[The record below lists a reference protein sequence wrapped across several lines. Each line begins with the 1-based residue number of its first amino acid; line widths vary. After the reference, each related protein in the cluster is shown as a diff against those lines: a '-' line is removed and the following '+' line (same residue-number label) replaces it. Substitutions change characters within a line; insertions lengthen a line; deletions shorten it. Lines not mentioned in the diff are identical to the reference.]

1 MLTPLVLV
9 FSTTVGGLF
18 LPVRLPSTD
27 WHLRIIRSLK
37 RQCGG
42 VIRHRRAR
50 RGRRLR
56 VIKLCLCVFGSW
68 HAAPPGPIRDP
79 HPSRIDQIRL
89 CVRQWPVR
97 TTKKP
102 KMNRSVPE
110 PAEAYKTIQQ
120 NFRSSPSGIHTS
132 FWYRWN
138 QPSQLQT
145 IKLPQDPTSVRARCG
160 LPYCD
165 ILSTKTRYSGP
176 SLS

>member
-1 MLTPLVLV
+1 MLTPLVLL

-110 PAEAYKTIQQ
+110 PAEAYKTIHKTSGVRGQGFIHLIFTMESTFSTA
-120 NFRSSPSGIHTS
+120 NHKASAGPTECACPVWSP
-132 FWYRWN
+132 
-138 QPSQLQT
+138 PL
-145 IKLPQDPTSVRARCG
+145 
-160 LPYCD
+160 
-165 ILSTKTRYSGP
+165 
-176 SLS
+176 